1 MGGNLRHL
9 FVFSVPLVVVMN
21 FVFDPQNSPVMASVH
36 LTDHQNEQFNSKKL
50 LCLQVEIREK
60 GDEEHKS
67 QQEVSYHCPIVEP
80 SREELFL
87 AE

>member
-36 LTDHQNEQFNSKKL
+36 LTDHQNEQLDSKKL
-50 LCLQVEIREK
+50 LFLEVEIGEK
-60 GDEEHKS
+60 GDQEHKS
-67 QQEVSYHCPIVEP
+67 EQEVSYHSPIVEP
-80 SREELFL
+80 SRKELFL
-87 AE
+87 SE